1 VLYRTPPL
9 PPLPTPTSRCPASTR
24 QDPRRWRRPS
34 SPPSPTSSR
43 RGPNGGGPSCAT
55 TPTGAGTP
63 RLAHSDSVEVWL
75 LGWTPGQQVP
85 GHDHGA
91 AAGAFTVVDGA
102 LVEDQLDPG
111 TWAPRKRTTLPV
123 GSRTSFGPAH
133 AHVLGNRGT
142 EAATSVHAYSP
153 PGLPLRFGLAGAASP
168 AAAELLGAAR

>member
-1 VLYRTPPL
+1 
-9 PPLPTPTSRCPASTR
+9 
-24 QDPRRWRRPS
+24 
-34 SPPSPTSSR
+34 
-43 RGPNGGGPSCAT
+43 
-55 TPTGAGTP
+55 
-63 RLAHSDSVEVWL
+63 
-75 LGWTPGQQVP
+75 
-85 GHDHGA
+85 
-91 AAGAFTVVDGA
+91 VVDGA

-111 TWAPRKRTTLPV
+111 TWAPRKRTTFRA